1 MGIISSKESPPAL
14 ESAPERPESVISSK
28 MHGRQASVRQS
39 TIRAKS
45 KQPMPDPNELERR
58 FTKVLVSFLVSS
70 LTIFYLRKN
79 RFCGGGLEDILPME
93 FVFIMR
99 R

>member
-1 MGIISSKESPPAL
+1 MGMISSKESPPAL
-14 ESAPERPESVISSK
+14 EATPDRPESIISSK

-58 FTKVLVSFLVSS
+58 FTKVLVSLFSSGSSGVQLFFIHAKTGSVVVVS
-70 LTIFYLRKN
+70 R
-79 RFCGGGLEDILPME
+79 
-93 FVFIMR
+93 
-99 R
+99 

>member
-14 ESAPERPESVISSK
+14 ELPPERPESVASSK

-58 FTKVLVSFLVSS
+58 FTKVLVSYFLTTQKPVVRWWSPRYY
-70 LTIFYLRKN
+70 LTDGISVYYA
-79 RFCGGGLEDILPME
+79 
-93 FVFIMR
+93 
-99 R
+99 